1 MFPVIFV
8 ILYIHYTTQYY
19 QFFTSTFRIMDLSQV
34 IIIYCL
40 LYSALSA
47 LSLSYFLLFSYFTN
61 VYILSPSDSH
71 FTSVGLPL
79 HFTFVYVDPR
89 QLDIK
94 ATEQP
99 KQKNKKGQIQ
109 KKQKRQAEIEKKSRS
124 PTGKTI
130 NFYTVIYI

>member
-1 MFPVIFV
+1 MFPVIFH

-79 HFTFVYVDPR
+79 HFRYLYVDPR

-94 ATEQP
+94 ATEEP
-99 KQKNKKGQIQ
+99 K
-109 KKQKRQAEIEKKSRS
+109 KKQKRTNTKK
-124 PTGKTI
+124 TKKTRGNRKKI
-130 NFYTVIYI
+130 KTTNWKNCKFLYCY

>member
-1 MFPVIFV
+1 MFPVIFL
-8 ILYIHYTTQYY
+8 ILYVHYTTQYY
-19 QFFTSTFRIMDLSQV
+19 QFFTSTFKIMDLSQV

-79 HFTFVYVDPR
+79 HFTLLYVDPR
-89 QLDIK
+89 QLDLK
-94 ATEQP
+94 ATEEP
-99 KQKNKKGQIQ
+99 KKKTKKDKYKKNKKNKR
-109 KKQKRQAEIEKKSRS
+109 KKKKNLDHQLEKR
-124 PTGKTI
+124 
-130 NFYTVIYI
+130 